1 MMRFLLLWSW
11 IIIPGYGAMVGPKE
25 VSGPEGSSLS
35 VQCFYEDKHQEN
47 NKYWCKVTRLF
58 FQRCVTIIT
67 TESGKEET
75 NGKTSIM
82 DNPQSQAF
90 TVIMRNLTLK
100 DTGKYQCGISRFGV
114 DEVFEVTVEVF
125 SGLRSSV
132 SPNPSFQPLS
142 TRSVQRGAKVW
153 GTRSPELTS
162 SSYHPKVNVPTQEK
176 IKPTTFINVGTRTA
190 KPQWKQETF
199 QTRTQQDAAQ
209 AVTSHHRS
217 NDIKSKSRPSIP
229 LIRIL
234 APCIILLLLLV
245 VVIGTLL
252 VLSARRKKVCTGN
265 REEWAVSLLKLGK
278 QITRLMLDLRTF
290 SHGRVPR
297 CGLHMDPESQKPA
310 FFPWFL

>member
-1 MMRFLLLWSW
+1 MMRLLLLWGW

-35 VQCFYEDKHQEN
+35 VQCFYEDKHEEN
-47 NKYWCKVTRLF
+47 SKYWCKVTGLF
-58 FQRCVTIIT
+58 FQRCITIIT

-75 NGKTSIM
+75 DGKMSIM
-82 DNPQSQAF
+82 DNPQSRTF

-100 DTGKYQCGISRFGV
+100 DAGQYQCGISRFGV
-114 DEVFEVTVEVF
+114 DEVFEVTVVVF
-125 SGLRSSV
+125 S
-132 SPNPSFQPLS
+132 
-142 TRSVQRGAKVW
+142 A
-153 GTRSPELTS
+153 S

-176 IKPTTFINVGTRTA
+176 IKPTTFINVGTRAA
-190 KPQWKQETF
+190 KPQWRQDTF
-199 QTRTQQDAAQ
+199 QTRTQQDMAQ
-209 AVTSHHRS
+209 AVTPHHHP

-245 VVIGTLL
+245 VVIATLL
-252 VLSARRKKVCTGN
+252 VLSARRKKACTGN
-265 REEWAVSLLKLGK
+265 RKEWAVSLLKLGK

-297 CGLHMDPESQKPA
+297 CGPHMSPKNQKPG
-310 FFPWFL
+310 FLSMVSLIPLFRIRSASAILDIMSVSGNGAGFGVYRDLD

>member
-125 SGLRSSV
+125 S
-132 SPNPSFQPLS
+132 
-142 TRSVQRGAKVW
+142 A
-153 GTRSPELTS
+153 S

-252 VLSARRKKVCTGN
+252 VLSARRKKGTLVSRVLYN
-265 REEWAVSLLKLGK
+265 RVPEGGRSSLKLEVAAGGPILATRSR
-278 QITRLMLDLRTF
+278 QCYIVLDVLESLACDLNSGGLAIRLM
-290 SHGRVPR
+290 G
-297 CGLHMDPESQKPA
+297 
-310 FFPWFL
+310 